1 MDDAYDLL
9 ASNKQKGESFTDV
22 IRRVFS
28 KKKKLSDLAGIL
40 TEEQGEAMMKHL
52 FENRKRARELDTKR
66 FEKQLKQWNS

>member
-1 MDDAYDLL
+1 MEDAYELL
-9 ASNKQKGESFTDV
+9 AANKKEDESFTDV

-28 KKKKLSDLAGIL
+28 KKKKLADLAGLL

-52 FENRKRARELDTKR
+52 VESRKRARESDAKR